1 MLLIIDFLLVSG
13 GIVPSYGIVFG
24 LSCPMFHIY
33 IFPVA
38 YVHYVA
44 KGVTGFSDI
53 NSHQRRHDGDRNALW
68 YAELLNESIMADEA
82 CYSFLLGFF
91 SSPLV
96 R

>member
-1 MLLIIDFLLVSG
+1 MESFRLMALFSVCHALH
-13 GIVPSYGIVFG
+13 F
-24 LSCPMFHIY
+24 IY
-33 IFPVA
+33 IYFPVA